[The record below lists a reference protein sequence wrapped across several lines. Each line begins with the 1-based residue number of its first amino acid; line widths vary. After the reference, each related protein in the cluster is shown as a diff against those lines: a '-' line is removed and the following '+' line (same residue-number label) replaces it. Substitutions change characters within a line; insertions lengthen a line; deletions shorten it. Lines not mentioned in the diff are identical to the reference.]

1 MLQMNLF
8 YTRFQYLFLILS
20 YTLGKIYILSNYHEA
35 NNFLHYLDSAKLI
48 QLWETWRVCVRSDL
62 IAEVWDFHGAAVVE
76 VLLSGPFWHDY

>member
-1 MLQMNLF
+1 MLQMNVF
-8 YTRFQYLFLILS
+8 NTHFQYLFLILS

-35 NNFLHYLDSAKLI
+35 KNFLHYLDSAKLI

>member
-8 YTRFQYLFLILS
+8 NTHFQYLFLILS
-20 YTLGKIYILSNYHEA
+20 YTLGQICILSNYHEA
-35 NNFLHYLDSAKLI
+35 KNFLHYLDSAELI

-62 IAEVWDFHGAAVVE
+62 IAEVCSFHGAAVVE